1 MTMLE
6 MSITYRAGA
15 EVLRLRIRE
24 LRQARQR
31 QSDPEEIFR
40 LTRRIAELEPLLREA
55 QLRPDPPAPVPSPA
69 TKASILLR
77 GLPCP
82 SAILPFLNLSYGVA

>member
-6 MSITYRAGA
+6 MSVTYRAGA

-55 QLRPDPPAPVPSPA
+55 RELAAVTA
-69 TKASILLR
+69 HYYER
-77 GLPCP
+77 GYHKDEKYC
-82 SAILPFLNLSYGVA
+82 F

>member
-55 QLRPDPPAPVPSPA
+55 RELAAVTA
-69 TKASILLR
+69 HYYER
-77 GLPCP
+77 GYHKDEKYC
-82 SAILPFLNLSYGVA
+82 F

>member
-6 MSITYRAGA
+6 MSVTYRTGA
-15 EVLRLRIRE
+15 EALRLRIRE
-24 LRQARQR
+24 LKQKRQS

-55 QLRPDPPAPVPSPA
+55 RELAAVTA
-69 TKASILLR
+69 HYYER
-77 GLPCP
+77 GYHKDEKYC
-82 SAILPFLNLSYGVA
+82 F

>member
-15 EVLRLRIRE
+15 EALRLRIRE

-55 QLRPDPPAPVPSPA
+55 RELAAVTA
-69 TKASILLR
+69 HYYER
-77 GLPCP
+77 GYHKDEKYC
-82 SAILPFLNLSYGVA
+82 F

>member
-55 QLRPDPPAPVPSPA
+55 RDLAAVTA
-69 TKASILLR
+69 HYYER
-77 GLPCP
+77 GYHKDEKYC
-82 SAILPFLNLSYGVA
+82 F